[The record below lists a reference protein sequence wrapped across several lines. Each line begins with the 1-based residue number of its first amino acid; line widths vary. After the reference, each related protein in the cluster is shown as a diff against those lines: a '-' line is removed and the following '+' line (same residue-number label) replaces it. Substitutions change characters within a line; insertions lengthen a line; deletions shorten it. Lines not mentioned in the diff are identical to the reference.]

1 MTLPRA
7 SGMKELPQPGC
18 ASTKMGSDLFSKA
31 YDLGSQLI
39 EGQWGALFVSLV
51 CTSLLPDEQK
61 AVLPLYSSQSHAPGT

>member
-1 MTLPRA
+1 MALPRA
-7 SGMKELPQPGC
+7 SGMEELPQPGG

-39 EGQWGALFVSLV
+39 EGEWEALFVSLI
-51 CTSLLPDEQK
+51 CTSLLPDQQK